1 MRTTWNASITTRR
14 CNMVNITI
22 NGRKLCVDE
31 ELSILEAAK
40 LLNIKIP
47 TLCHYPDLHIN
58 SDCRICVVE
67 IEGYRGLKTSC
78 STPVKEGMDIK
89 TNSPKVLNARK
100 TITELI
106 LSNHDATCTSC
117 IRNMRCELQS
127 LSNNLGIDVNRFE
140 NVLEKVEIDDNNPS
154 LVRNA
159 NRCIKCGRCV
169 DVCKNVQTMHVLDT
183 MGRGHDMEVTPAFGR
198 YLSDEFCT
206 FCGQC
211 ANVCPVGAIIEK
223 DNTDEVW
230 EKLND
235 PSVHVMVQIAPA
247 VRVSVGE
254 ELGQDIGLIT
264 NGKLVS
270 AMKHLGFNNVYDT
283 NFTADLTILEEGTEL
298 ISRIKNGGVLPLMTS
313 CCPGWVNLAEQEY
326 PEILPNISSCKSPQ
340 QMFGALA
347 KTYYAKKMDIDP
359 ENIYVVSVM
368 PCTAK
373 KYEAS
378 RSDMSHDG
386 VHPDVDIVLTT
397 RELGKMFRQMGIDF
411 EHIKEMEFD
420 NPFGITTGA
429 AAIFGATGGV
439 AEAAL
444 RTVYEVVNNKPL
456 ESLDFHDVRG
466 LEGIKEVEVQLNGT
480 TVKVAVS
487 HSLSNARKL
496 IDEVIAGTSPYAFIE
511 IMACPGGCIG
521 GGGQPYGTTNEVRR
535 ERIASTYMLDGS
547 MVYRKSHE
555 NPAIKALYKEYL
567 VAPNSKRAHHLLH
580 TDYAHRK

>member
-1 MRTTWNASITTRR
+1 
-14 CNMVNITI
+14 MVNVII
-22 NGRKLCVDE
+22 NGRDVAVE
-31 ELSILEAAK
+31 ENTSILEAAQK
-40 LLNIKIP
+40 LNINVP

-58 SDCRICVVE
+58 SECRICVVE

-78 STPVKEGMDIK
+78 STPVREGMNIK

-106 LSNHDATCTSC
+106 LSNHDAKCTSC
-117 IRNMRCELQS
+117 VRNMSCELQS
-127 LSNNLGIDVNRFE
+127 LANNLGIDENRFE
-140 NVLEKVEIDDNNPS
+140 NVLHKVEIDDHNPS

-169 DVCKNVQTMHVLDT
+169 DICKSVQSMHVLDS
-183 MGRGHDMEVTPAFGR
+183 MGRGHDMEIRPAFGK

-211 ANVCPVGAIIEK
+211 ANVCPVGAIVEK
-223 DNTDEVW
+223 DNTDVVW
-230 EKLND
+230 QKLHD
-235 PSVHVMVQIAPA
+235 PNVHVMVQIAPA
-247 VRVSVGE
+247 VRVSIGE
-254 ELGQDIGLIT
+254 EIGLSTGLIS

-313 CCPGWVNLAEQEY
+313 CCPGWINLAEQEY
-326 PEILPNISSCKSPQ
+326 PEVLPNISSCKSPQ
-340 QMFGALA
+340 QMFGTLA
-347 KTYYAKKMDIDP
+347 KTYFANKTGRDP
-359 ENIYVVSVM
+359 KDIYVVSVM

-373 KYEAS
+373 KYEAA
-378 RSDMSHDG
+378 RDEMSADG
-386 VHPDVDIVLTT
+386 KHPDVDIVLTT

-411 EHIKEMEFD
+411 DHIQDVEFD

-429 AAIFGATGGV
+429 AALFGATGGV
-439 AEAAL
+439 TEAAL
-444 RTVYEVVNNKPL
+444 RTVYEVVNNEPL
-456 ESLDFHDVRG
+456 DNLDFHDVRG
-466 LEGIKEVEVQLNGT
+466 LEGIKEADVNLGGT
-480 TVKVAVS
+480 MVKVAVS
-487 HSLSNARKL
+487 HSLSNARTL
-496 IDEVIAGTSPYAFIE
+496 IEEVIAGKSPYAFIE

-521 GGGQPYGTTNEVRR
+521 GGGQPYGTTNDVRL
-535 ERIASTYMLDGS
+535 ERIASTYTIDGA

-567 VAPNSKRAHHLLH
+567 KEPNSKRAHQLLH
-580 TDYAHRK
+580 TEYFSRN

>member
-1 MRTTWNASITTRR
+1 
-14 CNMVNITI
+14 MVNLTI
-22 NGRKLCVDE
+22 NGREVTVKE
-31 ELSILEAAK
+31 NTTILEAAK
-40 LLNIKIP
+40 QYNIKIP

-67 IEGYRGLKTSC
+67 IDGYRGLKTSC

-117 IRNMRCELQS
+117 VRNMRCELQS
-127 LSNNLGIDVNRFE
+127 LANNLGIDINRFE
-140 NVLEKVEIDDNNPS
+140 NILERREIDNNNPS
-154 LVRNA
+154 IVRNA

-169 DVCKNVQTMHVLDT
+169 DVCKTVQGMHVLDS
-183 MGRGHDMEVTPAFGR
+183 MGRGHDMEITPAYGK
-198 YLSDEFCT
+198 YLSDESCT

-223 DNTDEVW
+223 DNTDVVW
-230 EKLND
+230 EKLHD
-235 PSVHVMVQIAPA
+235 PSTYVMVQIAPA
-247 VRVSVGE
+247 VRVSIGE
-254 ELGQDIGLIT
+254 EIGLETGLIS

-283 NFTADLTILEEGTEL
+283 NFTADLTIMEEGTEL

-313 CCPGWVNLAEQEY
+313 CCPGWINLAEQEY
-326 PEILPNISSCKSPQ
+326 PEILPHISSCKSPQ
-340 QMFGALA
+340 QMFGTLA
-347 KTYYAKKMDIDP
+347 KTYYAEKMNMDP
-359 ENIYVVSVM
+359 KDIYVVSIM

-373 KYEAS
+373 KYEAQRDELS
-378 RSDMSHDG
+378 ADG
-386 VHPDVDIVLTT
+386 TNPDVDIVLTT

-411 EHIKEMEFD
+411 DQIKDVEFD

-429 AAIFGATGGV
+429 AALFGATGGV

-456 ESLDFHDVRG
+456 ENLDFTGVRG
-466 LEGIKEVEVQLNGT
+466 MKGIKETEVRLNGG

-496 IDEVIAGTSPYAFIE
+496 IEEVIAGKSPYAFIE

-521 GGGQPYGTTNEVRR
+521 GGGQPYGTTNDIRN
-535 ERIASTYMLDGS
+535 ERIASTYMVDGS
-547 MVYRKSHE
+547 MVYRKSHD
-555 NPAIKALYKEYL
+555 NPSIKALYKEYL
-567 VAPNSKRAHHLLH
+567 KEPNSKRAHHLLH
-580 TDYAHRK
+580 THYFPRSI